1 MENHVFQKAKSKVS
15 LLRLLEDCFAFFD
28 WGFLYINININ
39 IDKMFVIIFVGTEF
53 MQYIQDDSG
62 GKGSI
67 LGGSSIGHCEKK
79 AYMNM
84 CLIFEWLPR

>member
-1 MENHVFQKAKSKVS
+1 
-15 LLRLLEDCFAFFD
+15 LLCLLEDCFAFFD
-28 WGFLYINININ
+28 WGFPCININ

-67 LGGSSIGHCEKK
+67 LGGGSIGHCEKK
-79 AYMNM
+79 VYMNM